1 MPADMYNQSVFLVL
15 KAAYLYYIDNK
26 SQNEIAKQL
35 KISVATVSRL
45 LKRAKK
51 DKIVEFVIRDPYV
64 ECIHLEKSLKEEFG
78 LQDVIIAPGVQPGS
92 ETCSTEAEKAE
103 VVKNLVAL
111 EGARYL
117 QRIIKEKDVLGIT
130 WGSTV
135 HHLINYLNPAQKV
148 NATFVTLHG
157 SIACCNDE
165 LDVRPLVEGISR
177 AFSGTKYPLLTEA
190 LMSSKQAADVIKREK
205 NVARILKMFDEI
217 DISIAGMGSM
227 YPEMRTILGKPEF
240 MAREDLAHLQ
250 SQKCA
255 GDIALRFFD
264 LDGNECDT
272 DLKDRMISI
281 SFDQFKKIRTKI
293 VVASGT
299 EKSHTLLAALKGG
312 LIDVLIIDHELGS
325 ETLALRDREK
335 REQIV

>member
-1 MPADMYNQSVFLVL
+1 MTAEMYNQSVFLVL

-51 DKIVEFVIRDPYV
+51 EKIVEFVIRDPYV
-64 ECIHLEKSLKEEFG
+64 ECIHLEKSLKEAFG
-78 LQDVIIAPGVQPGS
+78 LQDVIIAPGVQCGVEDVGTDED
-92 ETCSTEAEKAE
+92 ETEEE
-103 VVKNLVAL
+103 VKKLVAL
-111 EGARYL
+111 EGARYI
-117 QRIIKEKDVLGIT
+117 QRIIRENDVLGIT

-157 SIACCNDE
+157 SIACCDDE

-190 LMSSKQAADVIKREK
+190 LMSSTQAADVIKQER
-205 NVARILKMFDEI
+205 NVDRILKMFDEI
-217 DISIAGMGSM
+217 DIAIAGVGSM
-227 YPEMRTILGKPEF
+227 YPEMRSILGKPEF
-240 MAREDLAHLQ
+240 MSADDLSNLQ
-250 SQKCA
+250 AQNCA
-255 GDIALRFFD
+255 GDIALRFFN
-264 LDGNECDT
+264 LQGRECRT

-281 SFDQFKKIRTKI
+281 DLEQFKKIKTKI
-293 VVASGT
+293 VVASGVHKAQT
-299 EKSHTLLAALKGG
+299 ILAALKGQ
-312 LIDVLIIDHELGS
+312 LIDVLIIDYELGM
-325 ETLALRDREK
+325 EILRYRAMEV
-335 REQIV
+335 EHE